1 MITLMSD
8 REAAYSLAPGRVQE
22 MYVDT
27 DAFYKMFYVFYKL
40 GLADYFT
47 TEVDQN
53 GTGVYIRIITKED
66 IENV

>member
-1 MITLMSD
+1 
-8 REAAYSLAPGRVQE
+8 